1 MNFRICISLFLLC
14 CLLQPSTAQ
23 KPVTK
28 PKEVTVKAMTYN
40 TYSGRKQGIDKIA
53 EVIKKEN
60 PDIVSLQE
68 IERNT
73 EINPWDTPKKLS
85 ELTGMKYYYF
95 AHALDIPTG
104 GDYGNVILSKYPVSE
119 EKSFKLSVLKEG
131 DYVRSFGYVKVV
143 KEGKEFY
150 FATTHLDHKY
160 EDAARLK
167 QVDEI
172 LACVEHLDKPVI
184 LGGDLNSRRGSA
196 TMAAFQKYFT
206 VNCLS
211 DGAPWTVPVPSPAYA
226 CDWLIYA
233 PNEAFTVKAYNV
245 CYWADKE
252 SDHYPVVATYP
263 FYFATTHLDHKY
275 EDAARLKQ
283 VDEILACVEHLDKPV
298 ILGGDL
304 NSRRGSATMAAFQK
318 YFTVNCLSDGAPWTV
333 PVPSPAYACD
343 WLIYAP
349 NEAFTVKAYN
359 VCYWA
364 DKESDHYP
372 VVATYLIK

>member
-1 MNFRICISLFLLC
+1 MNFRICISLFLMC
-14 CLLQPSTAQ
+14 FLLLPPVMAQ
-23 KPVTK
+23 KTTEK
-28 PKEVTVKAMTYN
+28 QHEVTVKAMTYN

-53 EVIKKEN
+53 EVIRKEN

-104 GDYGNVILSKYPVSE
+104 GDYGNVILSKFPVSE
-119 EKSFKLSVLKEG
+119 EKCFKLSVLKEG
-131 DYVRSFGYVKVV
+131 DYVRSFGYVKVA

-167 QVDEI
+167 QVEEI
-172 LACVEHLDKPVI
+172 LACVEQLDKPVI
-184 LGGDLNSRRGSA
+184 LGGDLNSRRGSD
-196 TMAAFQKYFT
+196 TMTAFQKYFT

-211 DGAPWTVPVPSPAYA
+211 DGAPWTVPAPNPTYP

-233 PNEAFTVKAYNV
+233 PNEAFTVK
-245 CYWADKE
+245 
-252 SDHYPVVATYP
+252 S
-263 FYFATTHLDHKY
+263 
-275 EDAARLKQ
+275 
-283 VDEILACVEHLDKPV
+283 
-298 ILGGDL
+298 
-304 NSRRGSATMAAFQK
+304 
-318 YFTVNCLSDGAPWTV
+318 
-333 PVPSPAYACD
+333 
-343 WLIYAP
+343 
-349 NEAFTVKAYN
+349 YN

>member
-40 TYSGRKQGIDKIA
+40 TYSGRKQGLDKIA

-143 KEGKEFY
+143 K
-150 FATTHLDHKY
+150 
-160 EDAARLK
+160 DAARLK

-172 LACVEHLDKPVI
+172 LACVEQLDKSVI

-211 DGAPWTVPVPSPAYA
+211 DGAPWTVPVS
-226 CDWLIYA
+226 
-233 PNEAFTVKAYNV
+233 
-245 CYWADKE
+245 
-252 SDHYPVVATYP
+252 
-263 FYFATTHLDHKY
+263 
-275 EDAARLKQ
+275 
-283 VDEILACVEHLDKPV
+283 
-298 ILGGDL
+298 
-304 NSRRGSATMAAFQK
+304 
-318 YFTVNCLSDGAPWTV
+318 
-333 PVPSPAYACD
+333 SPAYACD

>member
-1 MNFRICISLFLLC
+1 MGYSEKTVGTDGDEILLFCPCARYSDWRRLRKCDSFQISGFR
-14 CLLQPSTAQ
+14 
-23 KPVTK
+23 
-28 PKEVTVKAMTYN
+28 
-40 TYSGRKQGIDKIA
+40 G
-53 EVIKKEN
+53 
-60 PDIVSLQE
+60 
-68 IERNT
+68 
-73 EINPWDTPKKLS
+73 
-85 ELTGMKYYYF
+85 
-95 AHALDIPTG
+95 
-104 GDYGNVILSKYPVSE
+104 
-119 EKSFKLSVLKEG
+119 KSFKLSVLKEG
-131 DYVRSFGYVKVV
+131 DYVRSFGYVKVA

-172 LACVEHLDKPVI
+172 LACVE
-184 LGGDLNSRRGSA
+184 
-196 TMAAFQKYFT
+196 Q
-206 VNCLS
+206 
-211 DGAPWTVPVPSPAYA
+211 
-226 CDWLIYA
+226 
-233 PNEAFTVKAYNV
+233 
-245 CYWADKE
+245 
-252 SDHYPVVATYP
+252 
-263 FYFATTHLDHKY
+263 
-275 EDAARLKQ
+275 
-283 VDEILACVEHLDKPV
+283 LDKPV

>member
-23 KPVTK
+23 QPVTK

-73 EINPWDTPKKLS
+73 EINPWDTPRKLS

-131 DYVRSFGYVKVV
+131 DYVRSFGYVKVA

-167 QVDEI
+167 QIDEI
-172 LACVEHLDKPVI
+172 LACVEQLDKPVI

-196 TMAAFQKYFT
+196 TMAAFQKYFH
-206 VNCLS
+206 L
-211 DGAPWTVPVPSPAYA
+211 
-226 CDWLIYA
+226 
-233 PNEAFTVKAYNV
+233 
-245 CYWADKE
+245 CYLFDLTNK
-252 SDHYPVVATYP
+252 
-263 FYFATTHLDHKY
+263 HL
-275 EDAARLKQ
+275 
-283 VDEILACVEHLDKPV
+283 
-298 ILGGDL
+298 
-304 NSRRGSATMAAFQK
+304 
-318 YFTVNCLSDGAPWTV
+318 
-333 PVPSPAYACD
+333 
-343 WLIYAP
+343 
-349 NEAFTVKAYN
+349 
-359 VCYWA
+359 
-364 DKESDHYP
+364 
-372 VVATYLIK
+372 

>member
-1 MNFRICISLFLLC
+1 MNFRICISLFLVC
-14 CLLQPSTAQ
+14 CLLSPVMAQ
-23 KPVTK
+23 RDKNK
-28 PKEVTVKAMTYN
+28 QKEVTVKAMTYN

-53 EVIKKEN
+53 EVIKLED

-73 EINPWDTPKKLS
+73 EINPWDTPERLS
-85 ELTGMKYYYF
+85 VLTGMKYYYF

-104 GDYGNVILSKYPVSE
+104 GDYGNVILSKFPISE
-119 EKSFKLSVLKEG
+119 EKSFKLSVLKEN
-131 DYVRSFGYVKVV
+131 DYVRSFGYVKVM

-167 QVDEI
+167 QIDEI
-172 LACVEHLDKPVI
+172 LACMEQLDKPII
-184 LGGDLNSRRGSA
+184 LGGDLNSRRGSV
-196 TMAAFQKYFT
+196 TMTAFQKYFT

-211 DGAPWTVPVPSPAYA
+211 DAAPWTVPVPSP
-226 CDWLIYA
+226 
-233 PNEAFTVKAYNV
+233 
-245 CYWADKE
+245 
-252 SDHYPVVATYP
+252 TY
-263 FYFATTHLDHKY
+263 T
-275 EDAARLKQ
+275 
-283 VDEILACVEHLDKPV
+283 
-298 ILGGDL
+298 
-304 NSRRGSATMAAFQK
+304 
-318 YFTVNCLSDGAPWTV
+318 
-333 PVPSPAYACD
+333 CD